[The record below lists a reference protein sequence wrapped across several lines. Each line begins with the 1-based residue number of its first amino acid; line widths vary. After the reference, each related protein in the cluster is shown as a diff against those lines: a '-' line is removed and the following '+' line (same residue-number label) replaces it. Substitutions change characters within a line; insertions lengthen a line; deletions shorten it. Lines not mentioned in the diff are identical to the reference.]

1 MRLIYLCCIA
11 FLFLNFVLVDDFIE
25 VGISYGYGSYGST
38 AVKFEREGLLYRYD
52 IYDLN
57 SNKNSYTEISHFIPL
72 SELNGKKVQALQTFL
87 HKKDMFN
94 LNYSGYADSILTSRK
109 CVSINLRSPQ
119 GKCKSY
125 CYRSCNSELDSV
137 IILLN
142 NLLPKK
148 VNKSVIIPP
157 ICD

>member
-1 MRLIYLCCIA
+1 MRLIYLCCVV

-38 AVKFEREGLLYRYD
+38 AVKFEREGLLYRYG

-57 SNKNSYTEISHFIPL
+57 SNKKSYTEISHFIPL
-72 SELNGKKVQALQTFL
+72 SGLNRKKVQALQTFL
-87 HKKDMFN
+87 HEKDMFN
-94 LNYSGYADSILTSRK
+94 LNYIGYTDSIQTFRK

-119 GKCKSY
+119 GKYKY
-125 CYRSCNSELDSV
+125 FCYRSCNSKLDSV

-142 NLLPKK
+142 GLLPKK